1 MLTTTVLFNSRADA
15 INFLED
21 PFQTSQAAN
30 AIYELKDKPNPTL
43 YIDGAANK
51 DDPPDKDHL

>member
-1 MLTTTVLFNSRADA
+1 MTTTVLFKSRADA

-30 AIYELKDKPNPTL
+30 ALYELKDEHNLTL
-43 YIDGAANK
+43 HIDRLANE
-51 DDPPDKDHL
+51 DDPPDKDH

>member
-1 MLTTTVLFNSRADA
+1 MLTITVLFKSRADA

-30 AIYELKDKPNPTL
+30 ALYELKDDLNPTL
-43 YIDGAANK
+43 HIDGVVNE
-51 DDPPDKDHL
+51 DDPPD

>member
-1 MLTTTVLFNSRADA
+1 VLFKSRADA

-30 AIYELKDKPNPTL
+30 AIYEMKDEPNPTL
-43 YIDGAANK
+43 YIDRLADEN
-51 DDPPDKDHL
+51 DPPDKDH

>member
-1 MLTTTVLFNSRADA
+1 MLTTTVLFKSRADA

-30 AIYELKDKPNPTL
+30 AIYELKDEPNPTL
-43 YIDGAANK
+43 YIDRLANE
-51 DDPPDKDHL
+51 DDPPDKDH